1 MRSMPRKSPKPEKC
15 QAGIDGESP
24 LPYAEGQGDYDPLAL
39 VELERKLSDIAFDME
54 RPYPAVIH
62 DLGVAMKDFF
72 DTRFVEFL
80 MVEGNSLVYKYINN
94 IPEAL
99 NRFVENMTGSTG
111 VIGLR
116 IPLFEGSFFTEL
128 IETGRPREIMTPED
142 RLRSFQDFISPGRPA
157 NDALRKY
164 LAPKLMAFLGYDYVF
179 QVPLVSDRRVIGFFS
194 FLQVGRIRPRMRAD
208 LVLMSAQ
215 IAGFLALR
223 SRNEQRQR
231 LFDSFPGPTIRFM
244 EKKRISEADFMDYCA
259 SDINPAFRAYY
270 PLSAGKLVGT
280 DAADLGRRVGIPEAV
295 DVMRE
300 VDRTAIPRVIE
311 LDREKHILSATVSRI
326 DEGEL
331 VVTIEDITHRKRLE
345 REMAEAASHDALTG
359 LYNRRIFMEML
370 RREVAIMAREGNP
383 GSIFFLDLNR
393 FKEVNDSLGHEAG
406 DLVLRHVAATLKAA
420 LRDSDTIARF
430 GGDEFVILCR
440 KVGPGSAPV
449 VAGKIGDAM
458 AASPLDLAG
467 KPTIVR
473 TSIGIAFY
481 PESADDPE
489 SLIAAADQAMYRSK
503 RDGLR
508 YAVAAPAARPGR
520 K

>member
-1 MRSMPRKSPKPEKC
+1 MPKRTSKPATS
-15 QAGIDGESP
+15 QAAIEVESP

-39 VELERKLSDIAFDME
+39 VELELKLSDIAFDMD
-54 RPYPAVIH
+54 RSFPSVIH

-72 DTRFVEFL
+72 GTRFVEFL
-80 MVEGNSLVYKYINN
+80 MVEGNDLVYKYINN

-99 NRFVENMTGSTG
+99 DRFVENMTGSTG

-116 IPLFEGSFFTEL
+116 IPLFKDSFFTEL
-128 IETGRPREIMTPED
+128 IERGKPREIMTPED
-142 RLRSFQDFISPGRPA
+142 RLRSFQDFIPPGRPA

-164 LAPKLMAFLGYDYVF
+164 LAPRLMSFIGYDYIF
-179 QVPLVSDRRVIGFFS
+179 QFPLVSDRRVIGFFS

-231 LFDSFPGPTIRFM
+231 LFDSYPGPTVRFM
-244 EKKRISEADFMDYCA
+244 EKKRISESAQADYRA
-259 SDINPAFRAYY
+259 SDINPAFRACF
-270 PLSAGKLVGT
+270 PLGAEKLVGA
-280 DAADLGRRVGIPEAV
+280 DAADLGRRVGIPEAI

-300 VDRTAIPRVIE
+300 VDRTAVPRVIE
-311 LDREKHILSATVSRI
+311 LDRARHFLSATVSRI

-331 VVTIEDITHRKRLE
+331 VVTIEDITHRKRME
-345 REMAEAASHDALTG
+345 KEMAEAASHDALTG

-370 RREVAIMAREGNP
+370 RREVAIMAREGSP
-383 GSIFFLDLNR
+383 GSVFFLDLNR
-393 FKEVNDSLGHEAG
+393 FKEVNDSLGHDAG

-440 KVGPGSAPV
+440 KVGPDSAPV

-458 AASPLDLAG
+458 AASPLDLG
-467 KPTIVR
+467 GRPTVVKS
-473 TSIGIAFY
+473 SIGIAFY
-481 PESADDPE
+481 PESALDPE
-489 SLIAAADQAMYRSK
+489 SLIAAADGAMYRSK

-508 YAVAAPAARPGR
+508 YALAAPAS
-520 K
+520 